1 MHEASITLSTGG
13 DGSHILE
20 ALSVSVRGE
29 GHVVDLRGG
38 AGRLLEVV
46 CLVHA
51 RFECT
56 FVESQ
61 VIVLFTGIRTCLSID
76 VRSDFVRIAKLVK
89 CLIVRSLE
97 VVVDHATL
105 LLLA

>member
-13 DGSHILE
+13 DGSRRLE
-20 ALSVSVRGE
+20 ALCVSVRGE
-29 GHVVDLRGG
+29 GHVVDMRGG

-51 RFECT
+51 RFESA

-61 VIVLFTGIRTCLSID
+61 VIVLFAGIRTCLSID
-76 VRSDFVRIAKLVK
+76 VRPDFVRIA
-89 CLIVRSLE
+89 
-97 VVVDHATL
+97 
-105 LLLA
+105 